1 MANWGLWGCSR
12 ALTWLFWTTTGNE
25 VCFSVIMMG
34 LSNLVASTMSIS
46 KLKLRGRCVFA
57 DHTKMQKSP
66 FWCPT
71 PSSLLGNLCVYHVF
85 YHKHHN
91 QLVCSQPCWWT
102 LDSKERKKRFS
113 TYHTSALLLR
123 QARVTKNCHFSRLGT
138 RNYGRLWPFKK
149 KVENQS
155 SLGLTKLKVKLWLI

>member
-34 LSNLVASTMSIS
+34 LSNLVASKMSIS
-46 KLKLRGRCVFA
+46 KLKQRGRYIFA

-102 LDSKERKKRFS
+102 LDSKEI
-113 TYHTSALLLR
+113 
-123 QARVTKNCHFSRLGT
+123 
-138 RNYGRLWPFKK
+138 KK
-149 KVENQS
+149 KVFDVSHECTAAPS
-155 SLGLTKLKVKLWLI
+155 SKGHKKLSLFKTWDPQLWSIVAI

>member
-34 LSNLVASTMSIS
+34 LSNLVASKMSIS

-102 LDSKERKKRFS
+102 LDSKERKKGFRRI
-113 TYHTSALLLR
+113 T
-123 QARVTKNCHFSRLGT
+123 RVHCCSVKQGSQKIVTFQDLGPAIMVDC
-138 RNYGRLWPFKK
+138 GH
-149 KVENQS
+149 
-155 SLGLTKLKVKLWLI
+155 LKRRWKTNHL